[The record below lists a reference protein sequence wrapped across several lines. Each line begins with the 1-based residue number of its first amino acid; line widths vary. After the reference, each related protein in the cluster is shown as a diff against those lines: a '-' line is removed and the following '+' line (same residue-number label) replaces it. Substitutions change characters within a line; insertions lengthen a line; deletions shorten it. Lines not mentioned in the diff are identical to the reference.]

1 MTPQQKYFA
10 AWAGE
15 HGLPAPVFEHR
26 FEPKRMFRF
35 DYAWPAYM
43 IALEV
48 EGGIFGG
55 TAANGRRYKGAHSS
69 ISGMLRD
76 LEKYNAAAVLG
87 WRVLRVTP
95 DQLFTQSTANMLVDV
110 VGRGVPDDT

>member
-1 MTPQQKYFA
+1 MTPQQKQFT
-10 AWAGE
+10 AWLA
-15 HGLPAPVFEHR
+15 EHR
-26 FEPKRMFRF
+26 LPVPVVEHEFHPKRGFRF
-35 DYAWPAYM
+35 DYAWPHSM

-55 TAANGRRYKGAHSS
+55 KAANGRRYKGAHSS

-76 LEKYNAAAVLG
+76 IEKYNGAAVHG

-95 DQLFTQSTANMLVDV
+95 DQLFTQGTVDMLRDV
-110 VGRGVPDDT
+110 LA